1 MSSSFLDFSLLN
13 EEQNNAISMIRDWFT
28 CASIRPF
35 FKLGGLAGCGKTFI
49 IRYIMDVLKLNIY
62 GDVAFC
68 AFTGKASLVMIGK
81 GLPATTIHKLIY
93 DYEKDDETGKIKYTK
108 RSALPDYIKLIVV
121 DEASMV
127 SEKIH
132 NDLMSFKIPILYIGD
147 YGQLESIE
155 MGLNLMDEDGLD
167 VMLTEIQRNSGPIV
181 KLAMD
186 VRNGKRIKY
195 GNLGDGV
202 FKVRYKDLKGSSFKA
217 ADQIICGMNKTRHK
231 INDRVRGI
239 LGYSGL
245 PMAGEK
251 LIILKNNKNFDVI
264 NGQHIYLKEDMD
276 NGILFSESRITD
288 HLSDN
293 LNESI
298 DDIIDKI
305 GKNEQIIDFLSYEN
319 LKNSMNATV
328 PISLREFK
336 DVTVDKGNNEDMELV
351 QADYGYCISCHK
363 SQGSEFDKV
372 LICDDGFLRWD
383 EEQRTK
389 WLYTAITRAKSKLI
403 WSVM

>member
-1 MSSSFLDFSLLN
+1 
-13 EEQNNAISMIRDWFT
+13 
-28 CASIRPF
+28 
-35 FKLGGLAGCGKTFI
+35 
-49 IRYIMDVLKLNIY
+49 
-62 GDVAFC
+62 
-68 AFTGKASLVMIGK
+68 
-81 GLPATTIHKLIY
+81 
-93 DYEKDDETGKIKYTK
+93 
-108 RSALPDYIKLIVV
+108 
-121 DEASMV
+121 
-127 SEKIH
+127 
-132 NDLMSFKIPILYIGD
+132 
-147 YGQLESIE
+147 
-155 MGLNLMDEDGLD
+155 
-167 VMLTEIQRNSGPIV
+167 
-181 KLAMD
+181 
-186 VRNGKRIKY
+186 
-195 GNLGDGV
+195 
-202 FKVRYKDLKGSSFKA
+202 
-217 ADQIICGMNKTRHK
+217 
-231 INDRVRGI
+231 
-239 LGYSGL
+239 
-245 PMAGEK
+245 
-251 LIILKNNKNFDVI
+251 
-264 NGQHIYLKEDMD
+264 MD